1 LTRTV
6 RTAYLTRRITGN
18 DDIATGI
25 HAHGESQDTDM
36 KIKSVMLFSLML
48 LVAALPEFV
57 SARTAPGFALFN
69 TEGKLVTLK
78 SLTKEKPLV
87 ISFFASYCIPCKR
100 EIPQVLELEKKHP
113 GKFNLVLISIDREGK
128 DKALEFL
135 NGISVQRD
143 CLLDIYQQTA
153 KKYIPDLKIPALF
166 LVDKKGSILF
176 EAVGDKNDTIPRL
189 ERAILTQK

>member
-1 LTRTV
+1 MKAKSIVLSLLLILVVTV
-6 RTAYLTRRITGN
+6 PY
-18 DDIATGI
+18 IA
-25 HAHGESQDTDM
+25 
-36 KIKSVMLFSLML
+36 
-48 LVAALPEFV
+48 

-100 EIPQVLELEKKHP
+100 EIPQVLDLEKKHP
-113 GKFNLVLISIDREGK
+113 GKFNLVLVSIDREGK

-135 NGISVQRD
+135 SGISVQRD

-166 LVDKKGSILF
+166 LVDKKGAILF
-176 EAVGDKNDTIPRL
+176 EAVGDKNDTIPKL
-189 ERAILTQK
+189 EKAILSAR